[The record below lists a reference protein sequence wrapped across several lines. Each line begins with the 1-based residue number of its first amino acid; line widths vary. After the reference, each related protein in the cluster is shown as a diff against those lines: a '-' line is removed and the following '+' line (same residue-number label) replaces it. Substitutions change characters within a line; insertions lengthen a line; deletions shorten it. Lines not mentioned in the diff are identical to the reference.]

1 MGFDFSAFHAA
12 ECAANLPLGSSLFV
26 KLAGQQLT
34 TENMVH
40 ALLVGIVGGGKQKG
54 MDGIETE
61 SVPLDEF
68 IDWYENTKWKEVE
81 EWQEIQ

>member
-1 MGFDFSAFHAA
+1 MGDEFSVFHAA

-34 TENMVH
+34 TESIVH
-40 ALLVGIVGGGKQKG
+40 ALLVGLTGNEKER
-54 MDGIETE
+54 GIEGVETE

-68 IDWYENTKWKEVE
+68 IEWYENTNWKEAE
-81 EWQEIQ
+81 SWQIV